1 MAMDLT
7 TSIIIPVYRGELTIQ
22 PLVERLFAVLGDGLH
37 QVVLVNDFSPDN
49 SDTVCRDLHRQY
61 APRLTYLS
69 LGRNFGE
76 HNAVMAGLNHATG
89 DYMVIMD
96 DDFQNP
102 PEEVSRL
109 VSHAISTQ
117 SDVVYSFYKKKKHHF
132 FRNLG
137 SRLVNSVATWLIGK
151 PGNLY
156 LSSFKCI
163 NRWLC
168 NEIRKYDGPYPYI
181 DGLILSRTSRIG
193 RIEVQHN
200 PREVG
205 RSSYTLSKLIS
216 LAIRVFVNFSVVPLR
231 LSALLGIVL
240 SLLGGCFGVYVVLE
254 KLANPELQ
262 VGWPS
267 LMTAV
272 LVFSGVQLIMLGLLG
287 EYLGRLYLTVN
298 RMPQFSIREVL
309 E

>member
-1 MAMDLT
+1 
-7 TSIIIPVYRGELTIQ
+7 
-22 PLVERLFAVLGDGLH
+22 
-37 QVVLVNDFSPDN
+37 
-49 SDTVCRDLHRQY
+49 
-61 APRLTYLS
+61 LTYLS

-89 DYMVIMD
+89 DFMVIMD

-109 VSHAISTQ
+109 VAHAITTK
-117 SDVVYSFYKKKKHHF
+117 SDVVYSFYKKKNHHF

-137 SRLVNSVATWLIGK
+137 SRLVNAFATWLIGK

-168 NEIRKYDGPYPYI
+168 NEIRQYDGPYPYI

-200 PREVG
+200 PRELG
-205 RSSYTLSKLIS
+205 RSSYTLSKLVS

-231 LSALLGIVL
+231 LSALIGMIL
-240 SLLGGCFGVYVVLE
+240 SLIGGCFGIYIVWE
-254 KLANPELQ
+254 KLSNPDLQ

-272 LVFSGVQLIMLGLLG
+272 LVFSGVQLIMLGILG

-309 E
+309 K

>member
-1 MAMDLT
+1 MVEKI
-7 TSIIIPVYRGELTIQ
+7 SIIIPVYRGELTIK
-22 PLVERLFAVLGDGLH
+22 PLVEKLFAMLGERLH

-49 SDTVCRDLHRQY
+49 SDAVCRSLHASY
-61 APRLTYLS
+61 SPRLTYVS

-102 PEEVSRL
+102 PEEVTRL
-109 VSHAISTQ
+109 VNHAESTK
-117 SDVVYSFYKKKKHHF
+117 SDVVYTYYKKKKHHPL
-132 FRNLG
+132 RNLG
-137 SRLVNSVATWLIGK
+137 SLLINQVATWLIGK

-156 LSSFKCI
+156 LSSFKCV

-168 NEIRKYDGPYPYI
+168 EEIKKYDGPYPYI

-200 PREVG
+200 AREVG
-205 RSSYTLSKLIS
+205 RSSYTISKLLS

-231 LSALLGIVL
+231 LSALIGVLL
-240 SLLGGCFGVYVVLE
+240 SLFGGCFGIYVVWE
-254 KLANPELQ
+254 KVSHPEVQ

-267 LMTAV
+267 LMTAI
-272 LVFSGVQLIMLGLLG
+272 LVFSGVQLIILGLLG

-298 RMPQFSIREVL
+298 RMPQFSVREVL
-309 E
+309 S

>member
-1 MAMDLT
+1 MAMDFT
-7 TSIIIPVYRGELTIQ
+7 TSIIIPVYRGELTIK

-49 SDTVCRDLHRQY
+49 SDAVCRDLHRQY

-102 PEEVSRL
+102 PEEVS
-109 VSHAISTQ
+109 
-117 SDVVYSFYKKKKHHF
+117 YSFYKKKNHHF

-200 PREVG
+200 SREVG

-216 LAIRVFVNFSVVPLR
+216 LATRVFVNFSVVPLR

-240 SLLGGCFGVYVVLE
+240 SLIGGCFGVYVVLE